1 VTSRV
6 GVAILA
12 RAPIPGAAKTRLIPA
27 LGAEG
32 AARLQRWMLQRTVA
46 MALVADVGPVSLWC
60 AGDPAHPDFAVCRAF
75 GRVDLQPQPEGD
87 LGERMLAAIAS
98 SSTPA
103 GTLVIGTDCP
113 ALGAAQ
119 LRESARALGDHDAVV
134 IPAEDGGYVLIGM
147 KTPAPEAFAGVD
159 WGSAATCASWP
170 RPGSASPRWAGAGRK
185 RTRCGM
191 STCRRTSTALF
202 AGIIPTPSSASAV
215 EIATS
220 FCTGPETP
228 CVAAWRNPGLPEK
241 ERHHAE
247 ATRRLSRELSLAE
260 RLQLKMHLAMCG
272 GCRNFSRRWI
282 YCAMRANATS
292 V

>member
-27 LGAEG
+27 LGAAG

-159 WGSAATCASWP
+159 WGSARVMAQTRQRLAALGW
-170 RPGSASPRWAGAGRK
+170 RWQEADPLWDVDLPQDLDR
-185 RTRCGM
+185 
-191 STCRRTSTALF
+191 LF
-202 AGIIPTPSSASAV
+202 AGYPDAPDVRGDA
-215 EIATS
+215 
-220 FCTGPETP
+220 G
-228 CVAAWRNPGLPEK
+228 
-241 ERHHAE
+241 E
-247 ATRRLSRELSLAE
+247 A
-260 RLQLKMHLAMCG
+260 HD
-272 GCRNFSRRWI
+272 
-282 YCAMRANATS
+282 
-292 V
+292 

>member
-1 VTSRV
+1 MTSRV

-159 WGSAATCASWP
+159 WGSARVMAQTRQRLAALGW
-170 RPGSASPRWAGAGRK
+170 RWQEADPLWDVDLPQDLDR
-185 RTRCGM
+185 
-191 STCRRTSTALF
+191 LF
-202 AGIIPTPSSASAV
+202 AGYPDAPDVRDDA
-215 EIATS
+215 
-220 FCTGPETP
+220 G
-228 CVAAWRNPGLPEK
+228 
-241 ERHHAE
+241 E
-247 ATRRLSRELSLAE
+247 A
-260 RLQLKMHLAMCG
+260 HD
-272 GCRNFSRRWI
+272 
-282 YCAMRANATS
+282 
-292 V
+292 

>member
-1 VTSRV
+1 MTSRV

-12 RAPIPGAAKTRLIPA
+12 RAPVPGAAKTRLIPA
-27 LGAEG
+27 LGAAG

-159 WGSAATCASWP
+159 WGSARVMAQTRQRLAALGW
-170 RPGSASPRWAGAGRK
+170 RWQEADPLWDVDLPQDLDR
-185 RTRCGM
+185 
-191 STCRRTSTALF
+191 LF
-202 AGIIPTPSSASAV
+202 AGYPDAPDVRGDA
-215 EIATS
+215 
-220 FCTGPETP
+220 G
-228 CVAAWRNPGLPEK
+228 
-241 ERHHAE
+241 E
-247 ATRRLSRELSLAE
+247 A
-260 RLQLKMHLAMCG
+260 HD
-272 GCRNFSRRWI
+272 
-282 YCAMRANATS
+282 
-292 V
+292 

>member
-1 VTSRV
+1 MTSRV

-27 LGAEG
+27 LGAAG

-75 GRVDLQPQPEGD
+75 GRVDLHPQAEGD

-98 SSTPA
+98 SPTPA

-119 LRESARALGDHDAVV
+119 LRESARALGGNDAVV

-159 WGSAATCASWP
+159 WGSARVMAQTRQRLAALGWRWHEADPLWDVDLPQDLERLYANYPDASAI
-170 RPGSASPRWAGAGRK
+170 RDGAGK
-185 RTRCGM
+185 
-191 STCRRTSTALF
+191 
-202 AGIIPTPSSASAV
+202 P
-215 EIATS
+215 
-220 FCTGPETP
+220 
-228 CVAAWRNPGLPEK
+228 
-241 ERHHAE
+241 AE
-247 ATRRLSRELSLAE
+247 
-260 RLQLKMHLAMCG
+260 
-272 GCRNFSRRWI
+272 
-282 YCAMRANATS
+282 
-292 V
+292 